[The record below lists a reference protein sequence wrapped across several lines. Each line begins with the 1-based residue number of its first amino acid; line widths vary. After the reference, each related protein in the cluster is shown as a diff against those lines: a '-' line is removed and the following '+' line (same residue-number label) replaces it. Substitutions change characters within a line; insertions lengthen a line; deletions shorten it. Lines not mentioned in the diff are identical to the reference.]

1 MKMFPLLLIAF
12 GAVSSCTSYESARN
26 THLAREYLTEDLEEQ
41 IVFNLIRA
49 RKGQP
54 FAHYDVG
61 NTQSVVTVNATPSVG
76 ITRTGVSSAAR
87 SITRVFTSGSSST
100 RSNGVTINVTPVF
113 NDPKLYAAY
122 VTFLN
127 LECKPGKFDKPG
139 KCDNSEKSDAKSA
152 AEPDTS
158 LKRVKP
164 QEAPENLS
172 AAKIAFEDDDA
183 ASTTKTKTVTTAKGE
198 QPAGDEKSKSENPAK
213 DDKQTTTKTGSE
225 MEANSQTITETETK
239 DPSGTLKEKVVKTET
254 AWAKPK
260 KSFHL
265 DQILIGDIHSIVC
278 DPDKH
283 KPNPA
288 KYVPG
293 TLRKLD

>member
-1 MKMFPLLLIAF
+1 M
-12 GAVSSCTSYESARN
+12 
-26 THLAREYLTEDLEEQ
+26 
-41 IVFNLIRA
+41 
-49 RKGQP
+49 
-54 FAHYDVG
+54 
-61 NTQSVVTVNATPSVG
+61 
-76 ITRTGVSSAAR
+76 
-87 SITRVFTSGSSST
+87 
-100 RSNGVTINVTPVF
+100 
-113 NDPKLYAAY
+113 
-122 VTFLN
+122 
-127 LECKPGKFDKPG
+127 
-139 KCDNSEKSDAKSA
+139 
-152 AEPDTS
+152 
-158 LKRVKP
+158 KP

-293 TLRKLD
+293 TLRKLDGCWYYVPYQYRPEFSDLCMAVVARGAAAAKEDAVAKAVEKNTEQLQQQTLLQTR